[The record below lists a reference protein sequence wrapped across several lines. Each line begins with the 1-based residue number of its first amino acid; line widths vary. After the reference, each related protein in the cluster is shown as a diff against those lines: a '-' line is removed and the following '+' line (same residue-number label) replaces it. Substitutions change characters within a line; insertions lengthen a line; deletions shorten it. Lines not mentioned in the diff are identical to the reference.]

1 MIAPQMGVLIMQM
14 IEADCAGVC
23 FSRNLWGESSE
34 VMIESVLGQ
43 GEGLVGGEV
52 TPDRFVVNKYTG
64 KLVYQDI
71 NAQEHKFVRK
81 YTFLVVI
88 IVDSLYTHM
97 TLTSVIFLLFY
108 IG

>member
-1 MIAPQMGVLIMQM
+1 MGVLIMQM
-14 IEADCAGVC
+14 IESDSAGVC
-23 FSRNLWGESSE
+23 FSRNLWGETSE
-34 VMIESVLGQ
+34 VMIEAVLGQ

-81 YTFLVVI
+81 YTFLIVVT
-88 IVDSLYTHM
+88 VNSSYTHM
-97 TLTSVIFLLFY
+97 TYISAIFSFSVL
-108 IG
+108 GRCW

>member
-23 FSRNLWGESSE
+23 FSRNLWGEASE
-34 VMIESVLGQ
+34 FMVEAVLGQ

-81 YTFLVVI
+81 CILMIFNGLN
-88 IVDSLYTHM
+88 SLYTHM
-97 TLTSVIFLLFY
+97 TSISDIFLRFF
-108 IG
+108 G